1 MKWLSYILSLKS
13 NNNFNNLNKFYKAH
27 IKENISEY
35 ITPNINANN
44 YRNFKGLI
52 DTNTDLM
59 NIDIKYMTKFD
70 SHNKW
75 LSSLSKYYNSL
86 KNHLSI
92 FSVTRTS
99 SKFPP
104 IGAITLVSSSISQKF
119 KTYSSPSE
127 LLPLHSDDTSNSLM
141 INKLISIIS
150 VFCPI
155 PIFLGIAYKTN
166 NKAIRKYNILK
177 YFHHML
183 YTSLQYIF

>member
-1 MKWLSYILSLKS
+1 MLIDS
-13 NNNFNNLNKFYKAH
+13 NINNLSTKD
-27 IKENISEY
+27 
-35 ITPNINANN
+35 NN
-44 YRNFKGLI
+44 GNQ
-52 DTNTDLM
+52 
-59 NIDIKYMTKFD
+59 

-104 IGAITLVSSSISQKF
+104 IGATITLVSSSISQKF